1 MLVEKLSRCVQILLV
16 VATVLAVP
24 IAKASIVYSFY
35 ESADGSGAAAAVIT
49 APSGLVQSTSDWGF
63 SYIAPIAG
71 NPIPN
76 FDLGQPM
83 LSPPSYTP
91 AACFSWGCTG
101 GRIWISQVLVD
112 AGNRFS
118 FYMGYDYSLPQL
130 EFPSFD
136 GVYAGIGYHDAGRPA
151 GGGFLSSICSLGE
164 CAATS
169 FLSMRIEGAG
179 SPLPEPST
187 LLLLGFGLAGCF
199 WQRRNRDFNQL
210 WARH

>member
-16 VATVLAVP
+16 AAIVVAVP
-24 IAKASIVYSFY
+24 VAKASIAYSFY

-49 APSGLVQSTSDWGF
+49 APSGLVQNTSDWGF

-71 NPIPN
+71 NPISN

-83 LSPPSYTP
+83 LFPPSYTP
-91 AACFSWGCTG
+91 ADCFSWGCTG
-101 GRIWISQVLVD
+101 GRIWISQVLAD

-118 FYMGYDYSLPQL
+118 FYMGYDSVPQP
-130 EFPSFD
+130 EFPLFD
-136 GVYAGIGYHDAGRPA
+136 GVYSGFGYHDAGRPV
-151 GGGFLSSICSLGE
+151 GGGFLSSVCSLGE
-164 CAATS
+164 CAETN

-179 SPLPEPST
+179 SPLPEPGT
-187 LLLLGFGLAGCF
+187 LLLLGVGLAGCF

-210 WARH
+210 WALH